1 VEGKR
6 LGDDIT
12 INLAHLE
19 ETAGNWPQAVRYLE
33 MTKQTSPNP
42 DAIQK
47 QIDDA
52 KKKVTGG
59 E

>member
-1 VEGKR
+1 
-6 LGDDIT
+6 
-12 INLAHLE
+12 
-19 ETAGNWPQAVRYLE
+19 